1 MERGTLPSYLYI
13 SGVKKV
19 SKNPVGCGG
28 FADVWIGEASGQK
41 LALKVL
47 RDSGQYVSLDVGR
60 KVGNTYVSRVIR
72 NRCEKDQLI
81 CG

>member
-1 MERGTLPSYLYI
+1 MDRGTLPSYLYI

-28 FADVWIGEASGQK
+28 FADVWIGEASGWK

-47 RDSGQYVSLDVGR
+47 RDSGQYVPLDVR
-60 KVGNTYVSRVIR
+60 QKVCDIYMFNMLYEDMVKRIS
-72 NRCEKDQLI
+72 
-81 CG
+81 